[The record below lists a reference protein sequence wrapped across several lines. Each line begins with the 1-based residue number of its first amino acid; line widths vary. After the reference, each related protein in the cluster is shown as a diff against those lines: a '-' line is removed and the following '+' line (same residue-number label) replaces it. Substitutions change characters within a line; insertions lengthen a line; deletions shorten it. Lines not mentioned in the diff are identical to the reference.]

1 MRGYVEALE
10 AYEQDLPAGVEVDYD
25 KFDKW
30 FRGDSK
36 QQKSLVSL
44 ANKTRKGMSL
54 ANNLETLPP
63 TQQICRGYM
72 IDLSYTNERQ

>member
-36 QQKSLVSL
+36 QQKSLGEP
-44 ANKTRKGMSL
+44 R
-54 ANNLETLPP
+54 
-63 TQQICRGYM
+63 QIRP
-72 IDLSYTNERQ
+72 ERV

>member
-36 QQKSLVSL
+36 
-44 ANKTRKGMSL
+44 
-54 ANNLETLPP
+54 
-63 TQQICRGYM
+63 
-72 IDLSYTNERQ
+72 